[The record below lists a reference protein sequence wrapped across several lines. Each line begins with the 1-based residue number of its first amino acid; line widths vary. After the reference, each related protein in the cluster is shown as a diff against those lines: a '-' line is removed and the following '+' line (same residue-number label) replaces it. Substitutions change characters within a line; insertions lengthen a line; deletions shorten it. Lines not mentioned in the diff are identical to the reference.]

1 MRFYETMFI
10 LKPTLTQEET
20 SAKIEFFKNILLNN
34 NASIEG
40 TLDMGI
46 RNLAYEIKK
55 CKRGYYYVIYFKAP
69 PSLIAELERNY
80 RINED
85 IIRFIVINY
94 KSKTEQ
100 KNWGVL
106 VDKANGRYVEPP
118 RKKKSV
124 EVSENSEQTSDS
136 SESDSSDFSDSS
148 GGDSLSSD
156 SKASA
161 DSSDSSGDSSESE
174 DSNEKGK
181 SNV

>member
-34 NASIEG
+34 GGSIEG
-40 TLDMGI
+40 VIDMGI

-55 CKRGYYYVIYFKAP
+55 CKRGYYYVIYFKAE

-80 RINED
+80 RINEE

-100 KNWGVL
+100 KNWGIL
-106 VDKANGRYVEPP
+106 VDKANGRYVEPQ
-118 RKKKSV
+118 RKKKAVESSEDSNADSSEKGDDSSV
-124 EVSENSEQTSDS
+124 DSAESSVDS
-136 SESDSSDFSDSS
+136 SESAESK
-148 GGDSLSSD
+148 GDSD
-156 SKASA
+156 
-161 DSSDSSGDSSESE
+161 
-174 DSNEKGK
+174 
-181 SNV
+181 V

>member
-34 NASIEG
+34 GGSIEG
-40 TLDMGI
+40 VIDMGI

-55 CKRGYYYVIYFKAP
+55 CKRGYYYVIYFKAE

-80 RINED
+80 RINEE

-100 KNWGVL
+100 KNWGIL
-106 VDKANGRYVEPP
+106 VDKANGRYVESQ
-118 RKKKSV
+118 RKKKAVESSEDSNADSSEKGDDSSV
-124 EVSENSEQTSDS
+124 DS
-136 SESDSSDFSDSS
+136 SESAESK
-148 GGDSLSSD
+148 GDSD
-156 SKASA
+156 
-161 DSSDSSGDSSESE
+161 
-174 DSNEKGK
+174 
-181 SNV
+181 V